1 MRYIVLLAISGLIS
15 CNTDEPELPQT
26 RANSEPETE
35 SSVKVK
41 DWEKQ
46 EIYIEIN

>member
-1 MRYIVLLAISGLIS
+1 MRYIVLLAILGLIS

-26 RANSEPETE
+26 QSEPE
-35 SSVKVK
+35 SPIQVK